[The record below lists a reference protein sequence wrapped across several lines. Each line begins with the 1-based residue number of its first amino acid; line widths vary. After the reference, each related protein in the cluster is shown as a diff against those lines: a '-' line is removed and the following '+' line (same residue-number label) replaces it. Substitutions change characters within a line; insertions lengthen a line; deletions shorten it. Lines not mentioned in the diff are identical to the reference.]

1 MISQEE
7 KLQRFEKAVSD
18 EIDNKIK
25 KINASAEAS
34 RDEIIEKANDE
45 SLIEAYDKIKDEIK
59 NISQKYTKLVSKAE
73 LDSKREVL
81 LHREKI
87 LKQILDNVI
96 AKLYEF
102 TKSDKYI
109 NYIKK
114 SLNDEIPKD
123 TDLNDIVVYVS
134 KDDISLEKEIKNAI
148 GDTVSVESRDSIKI
162 GGICVFFKSE
172 NIIKDRT
179 LDSALEEQRVI
190 FNQSDSLRLS

>member
-18 EIDNKIK
+18 EIDSKIK
-25 KINASAEAS
+25 AINASAVAS

-45 SLIEAYDKIKDEIK
+45 SLVEAYDKIKDEIK
-59 NISQKYTKLVSKAE
+59 NISKKYTKLVSKVE

-96 AKLYEF
+96 AELSQF
-102 TKSDKYI
+102 VKSDKYI
-109 NYIKK
+109 GYIKK
-114 SLNDEIPKD
+114 SLSDEISVD
-123 TDLNDIVVYVS
+123 SDYNDIVVYVS
-134 KDDISLEKEIKNAI
+134 KADTYLEKEIKEATS
-148 GDTVSVESRDSIKI
+148 DAVTVEVRDSIEI
-162 GGICVFFKSE
+162 GGVCVFFKSQ
-172 NIIKDRT
+172 NILKDRT
-179 LDSALEEQRVI
+179 LDSALEEQKVI